1 MQSEVSKFKLYA
13 TLVSLGI
20 AGGSIF
26 MIPYIKF
33 VFYDLQ
39 LQVTGMTNAQSALL
53 LTVYAIASL
62 IIDVPGGMICDKIDS
77 KKGLIFALLGTV
89 AVTVLYAFTST
100 SFAVSAMIWAVM
112 ACLHMGI
119 YWPLFSKVLNIIGSK
134 TGSGGRSGSSFG
146 WYYAFNG
153 ISAAI
158 IQGLGLWFSTKFS
171 DPVTSFR
178 MVVLFFAA
186 STLVSAILIQFL
198 FDREL
203 VTSAETPAR
212 KAESP
217 GPAGHLAEVRLV
229 LKNPLVWM
237 TMIICMVGYCM
248 YSMMS
253 FFTPYL
259 TAVVGVS
266 PETSGVF
273 AIIRTY
279 IFLIL
284 ALVGGLIADKIFK
297 STTRWMMVVYITTA
311 LFIAGLFFIPAGT
324 GVIMISVYT
333 LIPAAL
339 VQMSY
344 PIKYAVIGEI
354 GVSQHQLGTVTGLAA
369 FAGAM
374 PDLILGPYIGR
385 LLDTRGNEAYDILF
399 GILITALVIGSLCA
413 VGILRYRKRA
423 VAAQYATS

>member
-1 MQSEVSKFKLYA
+1 MQSNVSKFKLYA

-53 LTVYAIASL
+53 LTVYAITSL
-62 IIDVPGGMICDKIDS
+62 IIDVPGGMICDRIDS
-77 KKGLIFALLGTV
+77 KRGLIFALLGTV
-89 AVTVLYAFTST
+89 AVTVLYAFTNT
-100 SFAVSAMIWAVM
+100 SFMVSAVIWAFL
-112 ACLHMGI
+112 AFLNMGI

-134 TGSGGRSGSSFG
+134 TGTGGRSGSSFG

-158 IQGLGLWFSTKFS
+158 IQGLGLWLSTKFA

-178 MVVLFFAA
+178 MVVLFFGT
-186 STLVSAILIQFL
+186 STLLSAGLIAVL

-203 VTSAETPAR
+203 TTPIEA
-212 KAESP
+212 
-217 GPAGHLAEVRLV
+217 PAAKQGKSHGATGHFAEVGVV
-229 LKNPLVWM
+229 LKNPLIWM

-266 PETSGVF
+266 PETSGAF

-279 IFLIL
+279 VFLIL

-297 STTRWMMVVYITTA
+297 STTRWMMVVYIVTA
-311 LFIAGLFFIPAGT
+311 VFIAGLFFIPS
-324 GVIMISVYT
+324 GVNVMLISVYT

-354 GVSQHQLGTVTGLAA
+354 GVSQRLMGTVTGLAA

-374 PDLILGPYIGR
+374 PDLILGPYIGH
-385 LLDTRGNEAYDILF
+385 LLDTRGNEAYNILF
-399 GILITALVIGSLCA
+399 GILITALIVGSICAAVI
-413 VGILRYRKRA
+413 IKYNKKPA
-423 VAAQYATS
+423 VAQ